1 MLCLKKRKAV
11 NDMKPIKYVVS
22 LINGEYALLTDVETG
37 IPITVAMA
45 LLPEEIEEGGI
56 VLYENFIYT
65 YLG

>member
-1 MLCLKKRKAV
+1 
-11 NDMKPIKYVVS
+11 MKPIKYVVS

-37 IPITVAMA
+37 MPITVAMA